1 MKKNNPSLISAEV
14 APQRVAARPRSSD
27 LPTLQGTFAAFR
39 YPNYRL
45 WFAGQLISLVG
56 TWMQSTAQGYLVYE
70 LTRSSA
76 FLGYVSFAAGIPSW
90 MFTLYGGVVADR
102 MSRRTLLVITQS
114 AMMGLAAILAALTFT
129 HLVQPWHIIL
139 LAFFLGIANAFDAP
153 ARQSFV
159 LELVSRQDLTN
170 AIALNS
176 TMFNLAT
183 AFGPAVGG
191 LIYAALGPGWC
202 FTLNAISFLAVIAAL
217 LLMRLQVIPAPRRA
231 NSTWADLQAGL
242 KYVAA
247 HGVVRTVILNLAV
260 ISLFGVSFVALMP
273 AWAVKILG
281 GDATTNGF
289 LQSARGIGAMIGA
302 LMIAAVGG
310 LIPRGKLV
318 TLGGWVMPILL
329 LVFAAVRS
337 LPLSLLMLVGVG
349 WGFMIFANSSNALL
363 QTQVPDELRGRV
375 MSIFTLAFFGLM
387 PLGSLLAGALAAR
400 IGEPLTVILGALLVL
415 AFQALVWLR
424 FPQLRHVE

>member
-1 MKKNNPSLISAEV
+1 
-14 APQRVAARPRSSD
+14 
-27 LPTLQGTFAAFR
+27 
-39 YPNYRL
+39 
-45 WFAGQLISLVG
+45 
-56 TWMQSTAQGYLVYE
+56 
-70 LTRSSA
+70 
-76 FLGYVSFAAGIPSW
+76 
-90 MFTLYGGVVADR
+90 
-102 MSRRTLLVITQS
+102 
-114 AMMGLAAILAALTFT
+114 
-129 HLVQPWHIIL
+129 IL